1 MGVKVQRQDTEDFQV
16 TLVEPSFEEEPS
28 IYDLQYLV
36 YRLDLQRQFSLSDLE
51 TKIISFIL
59 SYKSVSNKFYFG
71 NESLGKLFDKSE
83 RSVSRTIGAL
93 EKKGLITTFHKVMA
107 GGGEIRFISVDKNFS
122 QGWTKMSSEDGQ
134 KCLENN
140 NKINNNKYNNI
151 YVHSFNKFWDKYPK
165 KVSKKKSLDIYTK
178 IVTSEEIEQ
187 SLLKGLDSYKEKW
200 RIEGTDVKYIPNP
213 STWLNQARWED
224 EVVVSNSV
232 YKKNAQEFEE
242 QWKQVKS
249 AEKRVYQEVLIDNG
263 SGGPIKLSELFK

>member
-1 MGVKVQRQDTEDFQV
+1 MGVKIKRQDTEDFQI
-16 TLVEPSFEEEPS
+16 TLVESPFEEEPS

-71 NESLGKLFDKSE
+71 NESLGKLFDKHHK
-83 RSVSRTIGAL
+83 TISKAISGL
-93 EKKGLITTFHKVMA
+93 EEKGLIATFHKVMA
-107 GGGEIRFISVDKNFS
+107 GGGEIRFIRV
-122 QGWTKMSSEDGQ
+122 SENTTLGVA
-134 KCLENN
+134 KTLLEEERKHYENN
-140 NKINNNKYNNI
+140 NKVNKNKYNNI

-165 KVSKKKSLDIYTK
+165 KVSKKRSLDIYTR
-178 IVTSEEIEQ
+178 IVTGEEIEQ

-200 RIEGTDVKYIPNP
+200 RIEGTDIKYIPNP

-224 EVVVSNSV
+224 EVIMSNSV
-232 YKKNAQEFEE
+232 YKKNAHEFEK
-242 QWKQVKS
+242 QWEQVKS

-263 SGGPIKLSELFK
+263 SGGPVKLSELLR